1 MHIQSHLVAENL
13 MLLSKE
19 ALQIENKPAIMK
31 LPATKEDQAEYTAS
45 TTLQPEN
52 VQFKE
57 TISIV
62 PEIVNEAV
70 LPCSDPSNAPSF
82 KPQNS
87 SSVTTG
93 IVN

>member
-1 MHIQSHLVAENL
+1 MHTQSHLVAQNL
-13 MLLSKE
+13 MLLNKE
-19 ALQIENKPAIMK
+19 ELRIENKPAIMK
-31 LPATKEDQAEYTAS
+31 LPATKEDQAENTAS

-52 VQFKE
+52 AQFKE
-57 TISIV
+57 TMSIK
-62 PEIVNEAV
+62 PEVVNEAV
-70 LPCSDPSNAPSF
+70 LPCSDLSNAPSL